1 MRQKYH
7 KKYMIKFKIENDLS
21 MEEFRMVLVNSTLGE
36 RRPVNEPEKLRKML
50 EHGNLI
56 ITARENDRLIG
67 VSRSLTDF
75 VFCTYLSDL
84 AVDEAYQK
92 QGIGKELIR
101 QTKIAAPE
109 AKLIL
114 LAAPAATSYYPKT
127 GMTRHEYC
135 FYLDDINNLK

>member
-1 MRQKYH
+1 
-7 KKYMIKFKIENDLS
+7 MIKFKIENDLS
-21 MEEFRMVLVNSTLGE
+21 VEEFRMVLVNSTLGE
-36 RRPVNEPEKLRKML
+36 RRPVNEPEKLQKML
-50 EHGNLI
+50 EQGNLI
-56 ITARENDRLIG
+56 ITARENNDRLVG

-101 QTKIAAPE
+101 QTKMAAPE

-114 LAAPAATSYYPKT
+114 LAAPAATGYYPEI
-127 GMTRHEYC
+127 GMTRHDHC
-135 FYLDDINNLK
+135 FYLDDIRNLK